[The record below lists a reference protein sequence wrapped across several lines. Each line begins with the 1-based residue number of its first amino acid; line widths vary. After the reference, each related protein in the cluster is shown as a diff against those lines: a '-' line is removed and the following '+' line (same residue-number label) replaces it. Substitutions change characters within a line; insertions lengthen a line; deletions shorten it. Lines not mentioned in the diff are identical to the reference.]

1 MPDVSCES
9 LLGQR
14 VSLPVTNCHTCFS
27 LQLAAIL
34 MVLKGIPSTFSKD
47 LQVKQTLA
55 FTPVL

>member
-27 LQLAAIL
+27 LQLAAVL
-34 MVLKGIPSTFSKD
+34 MVLKGLPSTYNKD
-47 LQVKQTLA
+47 LQVKEKLV